1 MKSINI
7 LKSTSPY
14 LLLFIGIILLS
25 INTFCVTSQDTLISK
40 TNTNPDPDSD
50 YQIHES
56 KFITIN
62 GIKQWITITGENNL
76 NPVILFLHGGPG
88 SPLSPYADIIYNG
101 WEKDFIL
108 VQWDQRG
115 AGRTYGYNAPDELN
129 PDFIKANPLTVEQ
142 MTEDG
147 IELSEYLIRYL
158 GKQKIILLGTSW
170 GSVLGVR
177 MAIERPD
184 LYYAYVGHSQVV
196 NPFNDLIYDYHKVYK
211 MAQSVKNKAELDTL
225 NSIGLPPYEN
235 PKNAGELFRIIKK
248 YERKNSIP
256 APESWS
262 KPSSQYDN
270 EKDTKHRF
278 DGDDYSFVNYI
289 GYKRFGV
296 KPMASTIN
304 LSKDGLYFKIPV
316 YLIQGEED
324 ILTPKEITKDYFTK
338 LKAPRKKFILLSKTA
353 HGFSLLGVEMQHK
366 IMKEYLLPLINK
378 E

>member
-1 MKSINI
+1 
-7 LKSTSPY
+7 
-14 LLLFIGIILLS
+14 
-25 INTFCVTSQDTLISK
+25 
-40 TNTNPDPDSD
+40 
-50 YQIHES
+50 
-56 KFITIN
+56 
-62 GIKQWITITGENNL
+62 
-76 NPVILFLHGGPG
+76 
-88 SPLSPYADIIYNG
+88 
-101 WEKDFIL
+101 
-108 VQWDQRG
+108 
-115 AGRTYGYNAPDELN
+115 
-129 PDFIKANPLTVEQ
+129 
-142 MTEDG
+142 
-147 IELSEYLIRYL
+147 
-158 GKQKIILLGTSW
+158 LGTSW

-184 LYYAYVGHSQVV
+184 LYYAYIGHSQVV
-196 NPFNDLIYDYHKVYK
+196 NPLNDLIYDYYKVYK

-225 NSIGLPPYEN
+225 NSIGLPPYDN
-235 PKNAGELFRIIKK
+235 PKNAGKLFSIIKK

-270 EKDTKHRF
+270 EKDTQHRF

-304 LSKDGLYFKIPV
+304 LLKDGLNFKIPV

-338 LKAPRKKFILLSKTA
+338 LRAPRKKFILLSKTA
-353 HGFSLLGVEMQHK
+353 HGFSLLGVETQHK

-378 E
+378 K